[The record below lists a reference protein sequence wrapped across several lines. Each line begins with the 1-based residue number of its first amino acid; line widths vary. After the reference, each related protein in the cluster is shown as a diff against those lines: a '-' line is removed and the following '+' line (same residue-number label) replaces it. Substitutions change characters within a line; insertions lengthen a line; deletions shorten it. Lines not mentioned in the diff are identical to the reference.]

1 MGSPVVSYEH
11 GEFQWA
17 LRLLYEKTGNASYY
31 QYIKAGVDR
40 VVGSDG
46 SVGGG
51 YNVSQYQL
59 DPLRVGPSFI
69 YLYSQTGEEK
79 YKKAADVFHG
89 QLATHPRTAQGQFW
103 HKLIYPNQGMCENC
117 LRWLDGIYM
126 GEVFYATYTAAF
138 QPNNQTAWNDILLQ
152 FTLMYNNTLQTLAST
167 DSNSTYTGLLYH
179 GYDYSHVQNWASPD
193 RGHSPEIWDRA
204 LGWYMMAL
212 VDVIPLFPLSHPAR
226 QTLAAIL
233 DTLVARLVAAAQR
246 DAPAAGVWWLVMSK
260 PGFARNYF
268 ESSGGAMFV
277 YAVLRAIRT
286 GLVEDAD
293 GGKIMAMKK
302 AYEYMTEN
310 WVLPQ
315 RNGTMNW
322 NNTVVVGS
330 LQPGNDYDYYVSQA
344 IDINDL
350 KGAAAFVL
358 ASLEYELL

>member
-1 MGSPVVSYEH
+1 
-11 GEFQWA
+11 
-17 LRLLYEKTGNASYY
+17 
-31 QYIKAGVDR
+31 
-40 VVGSDG
+40 
-46 SVGGG
+46 
-51 YNVSQYQL
+51 
-59 DPLRVGPSFI
+59 
-69 YLYSQTGEEK
+69 
-79 YKKAADVFHG
+79 
-89 QLATHPRTAQGQFW
+89 
-103 HKLIYPNQGMCENC
+103 
-117 LRWLDGIYM
+117 
-126 GEVFYATYTAAF
+126 
-138 QPNNQTAWNDILLQ
+138 
-152 FTLMYNNTLQTLAST
+152 MYNSTLQTPAST

-233 DTLVARLVAAAQR
+233 DTLVTRLVAAAER

-277 YAVLRAIRT
+277 YAVLRAVRT

-293 GGKIMAMKK
+293 GGKVAAMKK
-302 AYEYMTEN
+302 AYAYMTEN

-330 LQPGNDYDYYVSQA
+330 LQSGNDYDVRFAILMWDVGADEFWLAQYYVSQA

-350 KGAAAFVL
+350 KGASAFVL
-358 ASLEYELL
+358 ASLEYESL